1 MTDAIQPDGLP
12 VPASPYSPAVRA
24 GDMVY
29 TSGQVGIDA
38 TGAVAEGVE
47 AQTRQT
53 LENVRLC
60 LAAAGCAL
68 VDVVKV
74 NAYLADMA
82 DFATYNAVYRE
93 FFTQPYPARTTV
105 GASLAPGL
113 LVEIE
118 AIARLS

>member
-12 VPASPYSPAVRA
+12 VPTSPYSPAVRA
-24 GDMVY
+24 GEMVY
-29 TSGQVGIDA
+29 TSGQVGTDA
-38 TGAVAEGVE
+38 TGEVAEGVE
-47 AQTRQT
+47 AQTRQA

-118 AIARLS
+118 AIATLS